1 MSQNKRQNKS
11 NKFLTIMAP
20 MTAALA
26 TIALAPY
33 VLMDSVNPIKLL
45 IVSTFGFGFI
55 LIFVVNFRQIKSKKS
70 NLLLWA
76 SSSFIIL
83 SVFVTFTTQNELS
96 QQLYG
101 VIGRQTGLI
110 LHLGL
115 FGLLI
120 AGNLFASQSLLI
132 SSMRIFKISG
142 VIISSYGLIQIFD
155 LDPLTWSSNPGWVAA
170 TLANPNFF
178 SSFMGMLVCVT
189 LPYIISAKKISSKF
203 IYLILVLICVFII
216 IKTSSQQGI
225 ILVLLGVA
233 ITLYFY
239 IKSKNLP
246 KGWLWSYASLAVLGF
261 MVLLLD
267 IFQKVPWEPI
277 LYKASVSARGDYWR
291 AGLAVIEKHPLTGVG
306 FDGLREQF
314 GLVREPISLTRGDQL
329 DLDAAHNVYIDK
341 GIAGGVPL
349 LILYL
354 IMVVIVAFAVKKL
367 ASNMSSFRP
376 ELVAVISCWIAWAVQ
391 GIISIDNVGLA
402 SWGWYLSGLITGLAA
417 VSSKSTQEYSEPR
430 VKIKS
435 GLTPYIAG
443 ALIGAIVA
451 SPLITREYR
460 YVKSIESGNA
470 KELQAAALQFP
481 QDIFRIGRAAEIL
494 KEYKIQKESLFLAQ
508 AGVKNFPESYAAWAV
523 IYTSPWISE
532 TERAQAKVK
541 LFELDPYRAKFQG
554 LVE

>member
-1 MSQNKRQNKS
+1 
-11 NKFLTIMAP
+11 MAP
-20 MTAALA
+20 LTAALA
-26 TIALAPY
+26 VIGIAPY
-33 VLMDSVNPIKLL
+33 ILMDSVNPIKLL
-45 IVSTFGFGFI
+45 IVSTFGFGYI
-55 LIFVVNFRQIKSKKS
+55 LIFVLNFRQIKSEKNK
-70 NLLLWA
+70 LILWA
-76 SSSFIIL
+76 SSSFILL
-83 SVFVTFTTQNELS
+83 SLLVTFTTQNELS

-101 VIGRQTGLI
+101 VVGRQTGLV

-120 AGNLFASQSLLI
+120 AGNLFASEYLLA
-132 SSMRIFKISG
+132 SSMRIFQITG
-142 VIISSYGLIQIFD
+142 VIIGFYGLIQIFD
-155 LDPLTWSSNPGWVAA
+155 LDPLTWSSDYGWVAA

-189 LPYIISAKKISSKF
+189 LPYIISTEKMLNKVL
-203 IYLILVLICVFII
+203 YLISVLISVFII

-239 IKSKNLP
+239 IKSKNLS
-246 KGWLWSYASLAVLGF
+246 KGWLWSYVSVAALGF

-329 DLDAAHNVYIDK
+329 DLDAAHNIYIDK

-354 IMVVIVAFAVKKL
+354 IMIIIVAFAVKKL
-367 ASNMSSFRP
+367 ASNMSSFKP
-376 ELVAVISCWIAWAVQ
+376 ELVAVISCWVAWAVQ
-391 GIISIDNVGLA
+391 GVISIDNVGLA

-417 VSSKSTQEYSEPR
+417 VSGKSTEEHSEPR

-435 GLTPYIAG
+435 GLKPYVAG
-443 ALIGAIVA
+443 ALIGAIIA

-460 YVKSIESGNA
+460 YVKSIESGDPKA
-470 KELQAAALQFP
+470 LQAAALQFP
-481 QDIFRIGRAAEIL
+481 QDVFRIGRAAEIL
-494 KEYKIQKESLFLAQ
+494 KEYKIEKESLFLAQ

-523 IYTSPWISE
+523 FYISPWASE
-532 TERAQAKVK
+532 AERAQAKIK

>member
-1 MSQNKRQNKS
+1 
-11 NKFLTIMAP
+11 MAP
-20 MTAALA
+20 ITAALA
-26 TIALAPY
+26 IIALAPY

-45 IVSTFGFGFI
+45 IVSTFGFGYI
-55 LIFVVNFRQIKSKKS
+55 LIFVLNFKQMKNEKS
-70 NLLLWA
+70 NLILWA
-76 SSSFIIL
+76 SSSFITL

-120 AGNLFASQSLLI
+120 AGNLFASQHLLV
-132 SSMRIFKISG
+132 SSMKIFQISG
-142 VIISSYGLIQIFD
+142 VIIGSYGLIQIFD
-155 LDPLTWSSNPGWVAA
+155 FYPLTWSSNPSWVAA

-189 LPYIISAKKISSKF
+189 LPYIISAKKVSSKVL
-203 IYLILVLICVFII
+203 YLLSVLICVFII
-216 IKTSSQQGI
+216 IKTRSQQGI

-246 KGWLWSYASLAVLGF
+246 KGWLWSYVSLTALGF

-277 LYKASVSARGDYWR
+277 LYKTSVSARGDYWR
-291 AGLAVIEKHPLTGVG
+291 AGLAVIEKYPLTGVG
-306 FDGLREQF
+306 FDGLREQL

-329 DLDAAHNVYIDK
+329 DLDSAHNIYIDK

-354 IMVVIVAFAVKKL
+354 AMIIIVAIAIKKL
-367 ASNMSSFRP
+367 ASNMSSFKP
-376 ELVAVISCWIAWAVQ
+376 EFVAVISCWITWAVQ
-391 GIISIDNVGLA
+391 GVISIDNVGLA

-417 VSSKSTQEYSEPR
+417 VSGQSTQGYAEPR
-430 VKIKS
+430 VKIKFNS
-435 GLTPYIAG
+435 KPYIAG
-443 ALIGAIVA
+443 MLIGAIIA
-451 SPLITREYR
+451 TPLITREFR
-460 YVKSIESGNA
+460 YVKSIESGDEKA
-470 KELQAAALQFP
+470 LQAAALQFP
-481 QDIFRIGRAAEIL
+481 QDVFRIGRAAEIL

-508 AGVKNFPESYAAWAV
+508 SGVKNFPESYSAWAV
-523 IYTSPWISE
+523 LYTSPWASE
-532 TERAQAKVK
+532 VERAQAKVK
-541 LFELDPYRAKFQG
+541 LFKLDPYRAKFQG

>member
-1 MSQNKRQNKS
+1 
-11 NKFLTIMAP
+11 MAP
-20 MTAALA
+20 LTAALA
-26 TIALAPY
+26 VIGIAPY
-33 VLMDSVNPIKLL
+33 ILMDSVNPIKLL
-45 IVSTFGFGFI
+45 IVSTFGFGYI
-55 LIFVVNFRQIKSKKS
+55 LIFVLNFSQIKSEKN
-70 NLLLWA
+70 NLILWVA
-76 SSSFIIL
+76 SSFIIL
-83 SVFVTFTTQNELS
+83 SVLVTFTTQNELS
-96 QQLYG
+96 RQLYG
-101 VIGRQTGLI
+101 VVGRQTGLV

-120 AGNLFASQSLLI
+120 AGNLFASQYLLV
-132 SSMRIFKISG
+132 SSIRLFQLTG
-142 VIISSYGLIQIFD
+142 LIISFYGLIQIFD

-189 LPYIISAKKISSKF
+189 LPYIISTEKMLNKF
-203 IYLILVLICVFII
+203 LYLISVLISVFII

-239 IKSKNLP
+239 IKGKNLP
-246 KGWLWSYASLAVLGF
+246 KGWLRSYVSLAVLGF

-329 DLDAAHNVYIDK
+329 DLDAAHNIYIDK

-354 IMVVIVAFAVKKL
+354 IMIIIVAFAVKKL
-367 ASNMSSFRP
+367 ASNMSSFKP
-376 ELVAVISCWIAWAVQ
+376 EVVAVISCWISWAVQ
-391 GIISIDNVGLA
+391 GVISIDNVGLA

-417 VSSKSTQEYSEPR
+417 VSGKSTEDYSGPR

-435 GLTPYIAG
+435 GLKPYVVG
-443 ALIGAIVA
+443 ALIGAIIA
-451 SPLITREYR
+451 SPLISREYR
-460 YVKSIESGNA
+460 YVKSIESGDPKA
-470 KELQAAALQFP
+470 LQAAALQFP
-481 QDIFRIGRAAEIL
+481 QDVFRIGRAAEIL
-494 KEYKIQKESLFLAQ
+494 KEYKIEKESLFLAQ

-523 IYTSPWISE
+523 VYTSPWASE
-532 TERAQAKVK
+532 AERAQAKIK
-541 LFELDPYRAKFQG
+541 LFELDPYRAKYQG

>member
-1 MSQNKRQNKS
+1 
-11 NKFLTIMAP
+11 MAP
-20 MTAALA
+20 LTAALA
-26 TIALAPY
+26 IVGIAPY
-33 VLMDSVNPIKLL
+33 ILMDSVNPIKLL
-45 IVSTFGFGFI
+45 IVSTFGFGYI
-55 LIFVVNFRQIKSKKS
+55 LIFVLNFRQIKSEKN
-70 NLLLWA
+70 NLILWVA
-76 SSSFIIL
+76 SSFIIL
-83 SVFVTFTTQNELS
+83 SVLVTFTTQNELS

-101 VIGRQTGLI
+101 VIGRQTGLV

-120 AGNLFASQSLLI
+120 AGNLFASQYLLV
-132 SSMRIFKISG
+132 SSIRLFQVTG
-142 VIISSYGLIQIFD
+142 LIISFYGLIQIFD

-189 LPYIISAKKISSKF
+189 LPYIISTEKIVNKVL
-203 IYLILVLICVFII
+203 YLISALISVFII

-225 ILVLLGVA
+225 ILVLLGVV

-239 IKSKNLP
+239 IKGKNLP
-246 KGWLWSYASLAVLGF
+246 KGWLWSYVSVAVLGF

-329 DLDAAHNVYIDK
+329 DLDAAHNIYIDK

-354 IMVVIVAFAVKKL
+354 IMIIIVAFAVKKL
-367 ASNMSSFRP
+367 ASNMSSFKP

-391 GIISIDNVGLA
+391 GVISIDNVGLA

-417 VSSKSTQEYSEPR
+417 VSGKSTEDYSGPR

-435 GLTPYIAG
+435 GLKPYVAG
-443 ALIGAIVA
+443 ALIGAIIA

-460 YVKSIESGNA
+460 YVKSIESGDPKA
-470 KELQAAALQFP
+470 LQAAALQFP
-481 QDIFRIGRAAEIL
+481 QDVFRIGRAAEIL
-494 KEYKIQKESLFLAQ
+494 KEYKIEKESLFLAQ

-523 IYTSPWISE
+523 VYTSPWASE
-532 TERAQAKVK
+532 AERAQAKIK
-541 LFELDPYRAKFQG
+541 LFELDPYRAKYQG

>member
-1 MSQNKRQNKS
+1 MGQSKS
-11 NKFLTIMAP
+11 NKYLPIMAP
-20 MTAALA
+20 ITAALA
-26 TIALAPY
+26 IIALAPY

-45 IVSTFGFGFI
+45 IVSTFGFGYI
-55 LIFVVNFRQIKSKKS
+55 LIFVLNFKQIKNEKS
-70 NLLLWA
+70 NLILWA
-76 SSSFIIL
+76 SSSFITL

-120 AGNLFASQSLLI
+120 AGNLFASQHLLV
-132 SSMRIFKISG
+132 SSMKIFQISG
-142 VIISSYGLIQIFD
+142 VIIGSYGLIQIFD
-155 LDPLTWSSNPGWVAA
+155 FDPLTWSSNPGWVAA

-189 LPYIISAKKISSKF
+189 LPYIISAKKVSSKVL
-203 IYLILVLICVFII
+203 YLLSVLICVFII
-216 IKTSSQQGI
+216 VKTRSQQGI

-233 ITLYFY
+233 ITLHFY

-246 KGWLWSYASLAVLGF
+246 KGWLWSYVSLTALGF

-277 LYKASVSARGDYWR
+277 LYKTSVSARGDYWR
-291 AGLAVIEKHPLTGVG
+291 AGLAVIEKYPLTGVG
-306 FDGLREQF
+306 FDGLREQL

-329 DLDAAHNVYIDK
+329 DLDSAHNIYIDK

-354 IMVVIVAFAVKKL
+354 VMIIIVAIAIKKL
-367 ASNMSSFRP
+367 ASNMSSFKP
-376 ELVAVISCWIAWAVQ
+376 EFVAVISCWITWAVQ
-391 GIISIDNVGLA
+391 GVISIDNVGLA

-417 VSSKSTQEYSEPR
+417 VSGQSTQGYAEPR
-430 VKIKS
+430 VKIKFNS
-435 GLTPYIAG
+435 KPYIAG
-443 ALIGAIVA
+443 MLIGAIIA
-451 SPLITREYR
+451 TPLITREFR
-460 YVKSIESGNA
+460 YVKSIESGDEKA
-470 KELQAAALQFP
+470 LQAAALQFP
-481 QDIFRIGRAAEIL
+481 QDVFRIGRAAEIL

-508 AGVKNFPESYAAWAV
+508 SGVKNFPDSYSAWAV
-523 IYTSPWISE
+523 LYTSPWASE
-532 TERAQAKVK
+532 VERAQAKVK
-541 LFELDPYRAKFQG
+541 LFKLDPYRAKFQG

>member
-1 MSQNKRQNKS
+1 
-11 NKFLTIMAP
+11 MAP
-20 MTAALA
+20 LTAALA
-26 TIALAPY
+26 IVGIAPY
-33 VLMDSVNPIKLL
+33 ILMDSVNPIKLL
-45 IVSTFGFGFI
+45 IVSTFGFGYI
-55 LIFVVNFRQIKSKKS
+55 LIFVLNFRQIKSEKN
-70 NLLLWA
+70 NLILWVA
-76 SSSFIIL
+76 SSFIIL
-83 SVFVTFTTQNELS
+83 SVLVTFTTQNELS

-101 VIGRQTGLI
+101 VIGRQTGLV

-120 AGNLFASQSLLI
+120 AGNLFASQYLLV
-132 SSMRIFKISG
+132 SSIRLFQVTG
-142 VIISSYGLIQIFD
+142 LIISFYGLIQIFD

-189 LPYIISAKKISSKF
+189 LPYIISTEKIVNKVL
-203 IYLILVLICVFII
+203 YLISVLISVFII

-225 ILVLLGVA
+225 ILVLLGIA

-239 IKSKNLP
+239 IKGKNLP
-246 KGWLWSYASLAVLGF
+246 KGWLWSYVSVAVLGF

-329 DLDAAHNVYIDK
+329 DLDAAHNIYIDK

-354 IMVVIVAFAVKKL
+354 IMIIIVAFAVKKL
-367 ASNMSSFRP
+367 ASNMSSFKP
-376 ELVAVISCWIAWAVQ
+376 ELVAVISCWISWAVQ
-391 GIISIDNVGLA
+391 GVISIDNVGLA

-417 VSSKSTQEYSEPR
+417 VSGKLTEDNSGPR

-435 GLTPYIAG
+435 GLKPYLAG
-443 ALIGAIVA
+443 ALIGAIIA

-460 YVKSIESGNA
+460 YVKSIESGDPKA
-470 KELQAAALQFP
+470 LQAAALQFP
-481 QDIFRIGRAAEIL
+481 QDVFRIGRAAEIL
-494 KEYKIQKESLFLAQ
+494 KEYKIEKESLFLAQ

-523 IYTSPWISE
+523 IYTSPWASE
-532 TERAQAKVK
+532 AERAQAKIK
-541 LFELDPYRAKFQG
+541 LFELDPYRAKYQG

>member
-1 MSQNKRQNKS
+1 MRENVGQSKINKY
-11 NKFLTIMAP
+11 LPIMAP
-20 MTAALA
+20 MSAAVA
-26 TIALAPY
+26 IIALAPY
-33 VLMDSVNPIKLL
+33 VLMDSVSPIKLL
-45 IVSTFGFGFI
+45 IVSTSGFGFI
-55 LIFVVNFRQIKSKKS
+55 LIFIINFRQIKNKKS
-70 NLLLWA
+70 NLILWV
-76 SSSFIIL
+76 SLSFIIL

-101 VIGRQTGLI
+101 VTGRQTGLI

-120 AGNLFASQSLLI
+120 AGNLFASQYLLV
-132 SSMRIFKISG
+132 SSMRIFQISG
-142 VIISSYGLIQIFD
+142 VITGSYGLIQIFD
-155 LDPLTWSSNPGWVAA
+155 LDPLTWSSNSDWVAA

-189 LPYIISAKKISSKF
+189 LPYIISAKKVSSKVL
-203 IYLILVLICVFII
+203 YLLSVLICVFII

-246 KGWLWSYASLAVLGF
+246 KGWLWSYVSLAALGF

-354 IMVVIVAFAVKKL
+354 VMIIIVAIAIKKL
-367 ASNMSSFRP
+367 ASNMSSFKP
-376 ELVAVISCWIAWAVQ
+376 ELVAVISCWITWAVQ
-391 GIISIDNVGLA
+391 GVISIDNVGLA

-417 VSSKSTQEYSEPR
+417 MSGQSTQDYSELR
-430 VKIKS
+430 VKIKFN
-435 GLTPYIAG
+435 TKPYVAG
-443 ALIGAIVA
+443 ALIGAIIA

-460 YVKSIESGNA
+460 YVKSIESGDA
-470 KELQAAALQFP
+470 KALQAAALQFP
-481 QDIFRIGRAAEIL
+481 QDVFRIGRAAEIL

-508 AGVKNFPESYAAWAV
+508 SGVKNFPESYSAWAV
-523 IYTSPWISE
+523 LYTSPWASE

>member
-1 MSQNKRQNKS
+1 
-11 NKFLTIMAP
+11 
-20 MTAALA
+20 
-26 TIALAPY
+26 
-33 VLMDSVNPIKLL
+33 
-45 IVSTFGFGFI
+45 
-55 LIFVVNFRQIKSKKS
+55 
-70 NLLLWA
+70 
-76 SSSFIIL
+76 
-83 SVFVTFTTQNELS
+83 
-96 QQLYG
+96 
-101 VIGRQTGLI
+101 
-110 LHLGL
+110 
-115 FGLLI
+115 
-120 AGNLFASQSLLI
+120 
-132 SSMRIFKISG
+132 
-142 VIISSYGLIQIFD
+142 
-155 LDPLTWSSNPGWVAA
+155 
-170 TLANPNFF
+170 
-178 SSFMGMLVCVT
+178 MGMLVCVT
-189 LPYIISAKKISSKF
+189 LPYIISTEKIVNKAL
-203 IYLILVLICVFII
+203 YLISVLISVFII

-246 KGWLWSYASLAVLGF
+246 KGWLWSYVSVAVLGF

-329 DLDAAHNVYIDK
+329 DLDAAHNIYIDK

-354 IMVVIVAFAVKKL
+354 IMIIVVAFAVKKL
-367 ASNMSSFRP
+367 ASNMSSFKP
-376 ELVAVISCWIAWAVQ
+376 EVVAAISCWIAWAVQ
-391 GIISIDNVGLA
+391 GVISIDNVGLA

-417 VSSKSTQEYSEPR
+417 VSSMSTQEHSQPR

-435 GLTPYIAG
+435 GLKPYVAG
-443 ALIGAIVA
+443 ALIGAIIA

-460 YVKSIESGNA
+460 YVKSIESGDPKA
-470 KELQAAALQFP
+470 LQAAALQFP
-481 QDIFRIGRAAEIL
+481 QDVFRIGRAAEIL
-494 KEYKIQKESLFLAQ
+494 KEYKIEKESLFLAQ

-523 IYTSPWISE
+523 VYTSPWASE
-532 TERAQAKVK
+532 AERAQAKIK
-541 LFELDPYRAKFQG
+541 LFELDPYRAKYQG

>member
-1 MSQNKRQNKS
+1 LSKNVGKSTS
-11 NKFLTIMAP
+11 NKYLPIMAP
-20 MTAALA
+20 ITAAL
-26 TIALAPY
+26 TIIALAPY
-33 VLMDSVNPIKLL
+33 ILMDSVNPIKLL
-45 IVSTFGFGFI
+45 IVSTFGFGYI
-55 LIFVVNFRQIKSKKS
+55 LIFVINFRQIKNEKS
-70 NLLLWA
+70 NLILWA

-120 AGNLFASQSLLI
+120 AGNLFASQNLLV
-132 SSMRIFKISG
+132 SSMRIFQISG
-142 VIISSYGLIQIFD
+142 VIIGSYGLIQIFD
-155 LDPLTWSSNPGWVAA
+155 FDPLTWSSNSGWVAA

-178 SSFMGMLVCVT
+178 SSFIGMLVCVT
-189 LPYIISAKKISSKF
+189 LPYIISAEKVSSKVL
-203 IYLILVLICVFII
+203 YLLSVLICVFII

-246 KGWLWSYASLAVLGF
+246 KGWLWSYVSLSTLGF

-277 LYKASVSARGDYWR
+277 LYKTSVSARGDYWR

-354 IMVVIVAFAVKKL
+354 IIIIIVAIAIKKL
-367 ASNMSSFRP
+367 ASNMSSFKP
-376 ELVAVISCWIAWAVQ
+376 ELVAVISCWITWAVQ
-391 GIISIDNVGLA
+391 GVISIDNVGLA

-417 VSSKSTQEYSEPR
+417 MSGKSTQEYFEPR
-430 VKIKS
+430 VKIKF
-435 GLTPYIAG
+435 GLKPYITG
-443 ALIGAIVA
+443 ALIGAIIA
-451 SPLITREYR
+451 TPLITREYR
-460 YVKSIESGNA
+460 YVKSIESGDA
-470 KELQAAALQFP
+470 KALQAAALQFP

-508 AGVKNFPESYAAWAV
+508 SGVKNFPESYAAWAV
-523 IYTSPWISE
+523 LYTSPWASE

-554 LVE
+554 FVE

>member
-1 MSQNKRQNKS
+1 LSKNIVQSKS
-11 NKFLTIMAP
+11 HKFLPIMAP
-20 MTAALA
+20 LTAALA
-26 TIALAPY
+26 IIAIAPY
-33 VLMDSVNPIKLL
+33 TLMDSVNPIKLL
-45 IVSTFGFGFI
+45 IVSTFGFGYI
-55 LIFVVNFRQIKSKKS
+55 LIFALNFRQIKSEKN
-70 NLLLWA
+70 NLILWA
-76 SSSFIIL
+76 SLSFILL
-83 SVFVTFTTQNELS
+83 SIFVTFTTQNELS

-101 VIGRQTGLI
+101 VVGRQTGLI

-120 AGNLFASQSLLI
+120 AGNLFASQNLLVR
-132 SSMRIFKISG
+132 SVRIFQVTGVVISF
-142 VIISSYGLIQIFD
+142 YGLIQIFD
-155 LDPLTWSSNPGWVAA
+155 LDPLTWSSNEGWVAA

-189 LPYIISAKKISSKF
+189 LPYIISTEKIVTKVG
-203 IYLILVLICVFII
+203 YLIAVLISVFII

-246 KGWLWSYASLAVLGF
+246 KGWLWSYVSMAALGF

-329 DLDAAHNVYIDK
+329 DLDAAHNIYIDK

-354 IMVVIVAFAVKKL
+354 IMIIIVAIAVKKL
-367 ASNMSSFRP
+367 ASNMSSFKP
-376 ELVAVISCWIAWAVQ
+376 EFVAVISCWIAWAVQ

-417 VSSKSTQEYSEPR
+417 VSGRSTQDDAEPR
-430 VKIKS
+430 VKIKFN
-435 GLTPYIAG
+435 TKPYVAG
-443 ALIGAIVA
+443 ALIGAIIA

-460 YVKSIESGNA
+460 YVKSIESGEPKA
-470 KELQAAALQFP
+470 LQAAALQFP

-494 KEYKIQKESLFLAQ
+494 KEYKIQTESLFLAQ

-523 IYTSPWISE
+523 LYTSPWASE
-532 TERAQAKVK
+532 AERAQAKTK
-541 LFELDPYRAKFQG
+541 LFELDPYRAKYQG
-554 LVE
+554 LVQ

>member
-1 MSQNKRQNKS
+1 
-11 NKFLTIMAP
+11 MAP
-20 MTAALA
+20 LTAALA
-26 TIALAPY
+26 IVGIAPY
-33 VLMDSVNPIKLL
+33 ILMDSVNPIKLL
-45 IVSTFGFGFI
+45 IVSTFGFGYI
-55 LIFVVNFRQIKSKKS
+55 LIFVLNFRQIKSEKN
-70 NLLLWA
+70 NLILWVA
-76 SSSFIIL
+76 STFILL
-83 SVFVTFTTQNELS
+83 SVLVTFTTENELS

-101 VIGRQTGLI
+101 VVGRQTGLV

-120 AGNLFASQSLLI
+120 AGNLFASQYLLV
-132 SSMRIFKISG
+132 SSIRLFQVTG
-142 VIISSYGLIQIFD
+142 LIISFYGLIQIFD

-189 LPYIISAKKISSKF
+189 LPYIISTEKIVNKVL
-203 IYLILVLICVFII
+203 YLISALISVFII

-239 IKSKNLP
+239 IKGKNLP
-246 KGWLWSYASLAVLGF
+246 KGWLWSYVSVAVLGF

-329 DLDAAHNVYIDK
+329 DLDAAHNIYIDK

-354 IMVVIVAFAVKKL
+354 TMIIIVAFAVKKL
-367 ASNMSSFRP
+367 ASNMSSFKP

-391 GIISIDNVGLA
+391 GVISIDNVGLA

-417 VSSKSTQEYSEPR
+417 VSGKSTEDYSGPR

-435 GLTPYIAG
+435 GLKPYVAG
-443 ALIGAIVA
+443 ALIGAIIA

-460 YVKSIESGNA
+460 YVKSIESGDPKA
-470 KELQAAALQFP
+470 LQAAALQFP
-481 QDIFRIGRAAEIL
+481 QDVFRIGRAAEIL

-523 IYTSPWISE
+523 VYTSPWASE
-532 TERAQAKVK
+532 AERAQAKIK
-541 LFELDPYRAKFQG
+541 LFELDPYRAKYQG